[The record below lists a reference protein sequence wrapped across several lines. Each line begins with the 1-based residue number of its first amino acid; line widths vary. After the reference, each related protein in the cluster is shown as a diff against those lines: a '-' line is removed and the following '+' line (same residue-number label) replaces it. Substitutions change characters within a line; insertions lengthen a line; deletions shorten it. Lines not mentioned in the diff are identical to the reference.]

1 MEKLKVR
8 KVSQVAGIAGIA
20 CENILLL
27 WKGWGIGE
35 NMNEKK
41 VKKLRKAV
49 YGKDGSHKVR
59 EYKVNQRTGVLTDVG
74 KRGEYQKA
82 KKIRINA

>member
-1 MEKLKVR
+1 
-8 KVSQVAGIAGIA
+8 
-20 CENILLL
+20 
-27 WKGWGIGE
+27 
-35 NMNEKK
+35 MNEKK
-41 VKKLRKAV
+41 VKKLRKVV

-82 KKIRINA
+82 KKIRINAL